1 MTRPLSQVAREIRT
15 DMSDIAQGAK
25 TPKTLQQK
33 FPYAWP
39 YLEAMLQLNSVKE
52 DFYHDSGRSV
62 VLYFLSN
69 ATSWTGP
76 NAKRLKAELK
86 EMLKN

>member
-15 DMSDIAQGAK
+15 SMSDAAQGQK

-52 DFYHDSGRSV
+52 NFYQDSGVSV

-69 ATSWTGP
+69 AATWTGP
-76 NAKRLKAELK
+76 EAKRLKAELK
-86 EMLKN
+86 AMLKD